1 MRDIC
6 EVTVEAE
13 MRSTRRLI
21 GLRSL
26 RRGGF
31 CWETW
36 DGHGRSPH
44 GRTLESG
51 IFGRRIGG
59 LLSLGLWAQ
68 VLAEEDDTLALR
80 SDP

>member
-26 RRGGF
+26 RREGF

-36 DGHGRSPH
+36 DGHDRSPH
-44 GRTLESG
+44 GRTW
-51 IFGRRIGG
+51 
-59 LLSLGLWAQ
+59 SLGFL
-68 VLAEEDDTLALR
+68 EDE
-80 SDP
+80 

>member
-26 RRGGF
+26 RK
-31 CWETW
+31 
-36 DGHGRSPH
+36 GRILLGDVGWARPQSARPH
-44 GRTLESG
+44 LESG

-68 VLAEEDDTLALR
+68 VLAEEDDTLTLR